1 MWGHDEL
8 LVAIMGQ
15 KGSKHPIEETINH
28 FKDLLEAPYLK
39 YWYLVRHAN
48 KDCRFLR
55 KFLSKEA
62 SSKKGSNPQR
72 DGEQESRGP
81 AFHDETSVC

>member
-1 MWGHDEL
+1 
-8 LVAIMGQ
+8 MGE
-15 KGSKHPIEETINH
+15 KGRKPPTEEGTNH
-28 FKDLLEAPYLK
+28 FEKLLEASWPNHRYP
-39 YWYLVRHAN
+39 VRHAY

-62 SSKKGSNPQR
+62 SSEKGSNPQK